1 MIFDQNKEK
10 FPTTASSGEFQE
22 KPKPP
27 SEKSSADPERQVEK
41 PAVTIFPKPDL
52 TPMWPAEQVNSSPD
66 PSPVKTAQP
75 SNAAPSVSPKTLV
88 ESAKSEASPADPE
101 GQEKPS
107 PVTFPTKPD
116 PTPMP
121 SVEAAKPVL
130 DRPQDK
136 TAEPSKTAPSVSP
149 ETPVEQAKPLPVD
162 ESSTKSVVNVI
173 LPAKESQ
180 TKPQASGVK
189 KTNKKIIAVGGAKGG
204 VGKSML
210 AANLAVGLALLG
222 QKVVLADLD
231 LGGAD
236 VHLYTG
242 VKGLEKTWNDFLD
255 KKVDS
260 IKDILTPTAFKGL
273 SLIGGDSSRL
283 GSANLPYSQKL
294 KIVRHLN
301 ELETDFLVVD
311 LGGDTT
317 YNGLDFF
324 LLADQKI
331 VVSGTEPASVLDS
344 YTFVKVVFNRF
355 LDRFFSERKSLKK
368 LAEKIRD
375 GSLEKAENYS
385 LDFIYQQVRVRDPKA
400 LVKLKKQ
407 FDQFRL
413 AIVLNM
419 TESNQDLRIA
429 ETMQKLVKD
438 KCFLDIGILGTI
450 PYEKVVRKAARG
462 FTPIVVEN
470 PKCQASRNIH
480 QMLAAIILHK
490 EQDATR
496 AELLHTTSR
505 IRREAKEQIDSGNM
519 ILDGL
524 TVGQINSVFNS
535 TPRLRQSFQKIL
547 NIITG

>member
-1 MIFDQNKEK
+1 MIFDQNIENFKTAGSPLEPTEK
-10 FPTTASSGEFQE
+10 Q
-22 KPKPP
+22 KPP
-27 SEKSSADPERQVEK
+27 SELSNADPDGQEK
-41 PAVTIFPKPDL
+41 KPTATHLPKP
-52 TPMWPAEQVNSSPD
+52 TMAPMQPVEQVKSTPD
-66 PSPVKTAQP
+66 PSPA
-75 SNAAPSVSPKTLV
+75 
-88 ESAKSEASPADPE
+88 
-101 GQEKPS
+101 
-107 PVTFPTKPD
+107 
-116 PTPMP
+116 
-121 SVEAAKPVL
+121 
-130 DRPQDK
+130 K
-136 TAEPSKTAPSVSP
+136 TAESSKTAPAVSP
-149 ETPVEQAKPLPVD
+149 GTLVERAKLLPVD
-162 ESSTKSVVNVI
+162 KASTKSLMNVI
-173 LPAKESQ
+173 LPAKEFQ
-180 TKPQASGVK
+180 TKPHASVAK
-189 KTNKKIIAVGGAKGG
+189 KSNKKIIAVGGAKGG

-242 VKGLEKTWNDFLD
+242 VKSLAKTWNDFLD

-260 IKDILTPTAFKGL
+260 LKDILTPTAFNGL
-273 SLIGGDSSRL
+273 SLIGGDSSKL

-294 KIVRHLN
+294 KIVRHLK

-355 LDRFFSERKSLKK
+355 LDRFFSEHKLLKN
-368 LAEKIRD
+368 LAEQIRD

-385 LDFIYQQVRVRDPKA
+385 LDFIYQQVRARDPQA
-400 LVKLKKQ
+400 LFKLKKQ

-413 AIVLNM
+413 SIVLNM
-419 TESNQDLRIA
+419 TEGKQDLRIA

-450 PYEKVVRKAARG
+450 PFDNLVRKAARG

-480 QMLAAIILHK
+480 QMLAAIILHS
-490 EQDATR
+490 EQEATR
-496 AELLHTTSR
+496 AKLLHTTSR

-519 ILDGL
+519 TLDGL
-524 TVGQINSVFNS
+524 SVGQINSVFNNI
-535 TPRLRQSFQKIL
+535 PRLRQSFQKIL
-547 NIITG
+547 NIISG